1 MAEESRRQRAAARA
15 QESFLKKQIEL
26 EEKGVKIGKDIG
38 DNLEMRINLLNESG
52 DVTEEILKKSEDL
65 ENTNCWRFIR
75 KTT

>member
-38 DNLEMRINLLNESG
+38 DNLEMRINLLKG
-52 DVTEEILKKSEDL
+52 TGIL
-65 ENTNCWRFIR
+65 
-75 KTT
+75 